1 MAASSEV
8 TDNTMFNNI
17 KRLCLVYGIESV
29 KLAMNPW
36 FYAAVLIQLLFWI
49 ILIVF

>member
-1 MAASSEV
+1 
-8 TDNTMFNNI
+8 
-17 KRLCLVYGIESV
+17 V

-49 ILIVF
+49 ILIVFWVATRWGVDLTTMIWSFEL